1 MTLHRAT
8 YLDTGCQ
15 VIRSDDGGIHW
26 QPVGPV
32 HTTGKAARALIASI
46 TGELVPLRSGPD
58 DSPRRVQSGTAEAAP
73 AGQDKTAE

>member
-46 TGELVPLRSGPD
+46 EGELVPLRSGPD
-58 DSPRRVQSGTAEAAP
+58 SLPTLSGTAEAAP